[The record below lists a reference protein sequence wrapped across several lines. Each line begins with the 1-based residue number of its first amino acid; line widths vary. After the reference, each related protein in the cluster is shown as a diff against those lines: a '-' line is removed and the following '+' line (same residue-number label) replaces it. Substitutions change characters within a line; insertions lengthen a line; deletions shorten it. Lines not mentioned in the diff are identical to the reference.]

1 MEGVSPVKEKIHPQ
15 DFIVLIAGAYAL
27 LSPIWTTTEDRATT
41 TMIVLG
47 AVTVV
52 LSVIELVRP
61 DMLSVEGLT
70 ALMGVLF
77 IISPWVM
84 GFADTTAMAWTAWV
98 VGAVTLVVGALD
110 LQVTR
115 THQRHVTT

>member
-1 MEGVSPVKEKIHPQ
+1 VKEKIHPQ

-27 LSPIWTTTEDRATT
+27 LSPIWTTTESRATT

-61 DMLSVEGLT
+61 DMLSVEGVT
-70 ALMGVLF
+70 ALMGLLF

-84 GFADTTAMAWTAWV
+84 GFSDTKPMAWTAW
-98 VGAVTLVVGALD
+98 VVGALD

-115 THQRHVTT
+115 THQRHVTTTP

>member
-1 MEGVSPVKEKIHPQ
+1 MRSRDV
-15 DFIVLIAGAYAL
+15 
-27 LSPIWTTTEDRATT
+27 RATT
-41 TMIVLG
+41 
-47 AVTVV
+47 A
-52 LSVIELVRP
+52 
-61 DMLSVEGLT
+61 
-70 ALMGVLF
+70 GVLF

-115 THQRHVTT
+115 THQRHVTSTP

>member
-1 MEGVSPVKEKIHPQ
+1 MSEKIHPQ

-27 LSPIWTTTEDRATT
+27 LSPIWTTTESRATT

-61 DMLSVEGLT
+61 DMLSVEGVT

-84 GFADTTAMAWTAWV
+84 GFSDTKPMAWTAWV

-115 THQRHVTT
+115 THQRHVTSTP